1 MNTILL
7 LTPQGLKC
15 VAKQPEL
22 CGSEGVGR
30 TNRNRGIATGSRAVC
45 AALPLIVLCAFGMSS
60 GIAAGAPAVADLKC
74 EYSRQPLGIDAP
86 RPRLSWVLHSD
97 RLGDVQSA
105 CQILVAS
112 SLERLAKDEG
122 DLWDSGKVESNQ
134 SQEKGDSPHLPERP
148 EGCCAQMG
156 TVPFFPYGGRALESR
171 LACYWKV
178 RAWNKAAEVSDWS
191 EPATWEM
198 GLLKQE
204 DWQAQWLNDGK
215 ANPQKDEDFYREDP
229 APLFRKEFA
238 LSKAIRRARLY
249 LSGLGYCEASLN
261 GRRVGD
267 RALDPGWTRYSQRV
281 LYSTYDVTRQLVQGR
296 NCIGVTLGNGWY
308 NPLPLRMWGHLNLRD
323 HLGVG
328 RPRFIARLDVE
339 FTDGTRQAITS
350 DTGWKVS
357 EGPIRFNNIY
367 LGEIYDAR
375 KEPAG
380 WDRPGFADAAWR
392 QAAVA
397 AEPIGHLGSQSQP
410 PIRVTGA
417 LKAVKMTE
425 PQPGVFIFDLG
436 RNFAG
441 WANLKVSAP
450 AGTRV
455 SLRYGE
461 LLHKDG
467 TLNPMTSVC
476 GQIKGKNVGR
486 GAWGEGLGPP
496 AIAWQSDTYIAS
508 GNGLESYTPR
518 FTFHA
523 FRYVEVTGYPGKPPL
538 DAIAGLCLSADVQR
552 VGAFSCSNDRFNRI
566 QEMCDRTFL
575 SNLFSVQS
583 DCPHRERF
591 AYGGDLAVT
600 SEALLMNYDMATF
613 YAKTVRDF
621 ADSARE
627 DGMLT
632 DTAPFVGIQYCGVA
646 WAMAH
651 PLLQRQLYQ
660 YCGDRRLIEE
670 QFDASKRWLEL
681 VAARNPEF
689 IVKDGLS
696 DHEAL
701 AKAPA
706 PGMVT
711 PLYAASARTVGDLA
725 AILGRADEAAKYQQL
740 AANIRKA
747 YLEKFFDKT
756 SGKIGPGT
764 QACQA
769 YALYQNL
776 IAPEQRAGAI
786 QALLDDIRGPCQG
799 HLSTGI
805 FGTKFMLDA
814 LSREGHADTAYSIV
828 NQNTF
833 PGWGYMLDNG
843 ATTLWEHWMG
853 GDNTYSHNHPMFG
866 SVSQWFYHWLG
877 GIQPDPEAV
886 GFDRIIIRPQVVKDL
901 NWVRS
906 SYNSV
911 RGKIASNWRRD
922 GNRLLLN
929 VEIPVGAT
937 ASVYV
942 PADKTRQ
949 IKVNGAPA
957 SQAPEVQF
965 LRADRETT
973 VYRIGSGHYAFE
985 VTRS

>member
-1 MNTILL
+1 M
-7 LTPQGLKC
+7 
-15 VAKQPEL
+15 
-22 CGSEGVGR
+22 
-30 TNRNRGIATGSRAVC
+30 
-45 AALPLIVLCAFGMSS
+45 LCAFGLSS
-60 GIAAGAPAVADLKC
+60 GNAAGAPAVTDLKC
-74 EYSRQPLGIDAP
+74 EYARQPLGIDAP
-86 RPRLSWVLHSD
+86 RPRLNWVLHSD
-97 RLGDVQSA
+97 RLGDVQTA
-105 CQILVAS
+105 YQILVAS
-112 SLERLAKDEG
+112 SLEKLANDEG

-134 SQEKGDSPHLPERP
+134 SVHVL
-148 EGCCAQMG
+148 
-156 TVPFFPYGGRALESR
+156 YGGRALESR
-171 LACYWKV
+171 RACYWKV
-178 RAWNKAAEVSDWS
+178 RAWDKAAAASDWS

-198 GLLKQE
+198 GLLKQD

-215 ANPQKDEDFYREDP
+215 ANPQKDEDFYRDDP

-238 LSKAIRRARLY
+238 LSKDIRRARLY
-249 LSGLGYCEASLN
+249 ISGLGYYEASLN

-267 RALDPGWTRYSQRV
+267 RALDPGWTRYSRRV

-296 NCIGVTLGNGWY
+296 NCIGATLGNGWY
-308 NPLPLRMWGHLNLRD
+308 NPLPLRMWGYLNLRD

-339 FTDGTRQAITS
+339 FTDGTRQAIVS
-350 DTGWKVS
+350 DTSWKVS

-375 KEPAG
+375 KELAG
-380 WDRPGFADAAWR
+380 WDRPGFADAGWR

-397 AEPIGHLGSQSQP
+397 AEPVGHLVSQSQP
-410 PIRVTGA
+410 PIRATGA

-436 RNFAG
+436 RNFSG

-467 TLNPMTSVC
+467 MLNPMTSVC
-476 GQIKGKNVGR
+476 GQIKGKGKTPESKDEN
-486 GAWGEGLGPP
+486 ADSPGPP
-496 AIAWQSDTYIAS
+496 AIAWQGDTYIAR
-508 GNGLESYTPR
+508 GNGMESYTPR

-523 FRYVEVTGYPGKPPL
+523 FRYVEVTGYPGKPPM
-538 DAIAGLCLSADVQR
+538 DAVTGLCLSADMQR
-552 VGAFSCSNDRFNRI
+552 VGSFSCSNDRFNRI

-600 SEALLMNYDMATF
+600 SEAFLMNYDMATF

-621 ADSARE
+621 ADGARD

-660 YCGDRRLIEE
+660 YCGNRQLIEE
-670 QFDASKRWLEL
+670 QFDASKRWLDL
-681 VAARNPEF
+681 VASKNPGF
-689 IVKDGLS
+689 IINDGLS
-696 DHEAL
+696 DHEGL
-701 AKAPA
+701 APA
-706 PGMVT
+706 AAPVMVT
-711 PLYAASARTVGDLA
+711 PLYAASASAVGELA

-740 AANIRKA
+740 AANIRRA

-776 IAPEQRAGAI
+776 IAPEQRAVAI

-805 FGTKFMLDA
+805 FGTKFLLDA
-814 LSREGHADTAYSIV
+814 LSREGHADTAYTIV
-828 NQNTF
+828 NQETF
-833 PGWGYMLDNG
+833 PGWGYMLDGG
-843 ATTLWEHWMG
+843 ATTLWEHWKG
-853 GDNTYSHNHPMFG
+853 SDNTYSHNHPMFG

-922 GNRLLLN
+922 GNRLLLD
-929 VEIPVGAT
+929 VEIPIGAT

-942 PADKTRQ
+942 PADKARQ

-957 SQAPEVQF
+957 SQAPDVTF
-965 LRADRETT
+965 LRTDRETT
-973 VYRIGSGHYAFE
+973 VYQIGSGHYAFE
-985 VTRS
+985 VTEGQ